1 MLKCDLNPQQLE
13 EVQRLFGSINQARKE
28 VQTGIV
34 AHEEYAATV
43 NEINCLSVGDSEY
56 GEALCRQAL
65 NYLGLI
71 QAAEAA
77 QLRIIALQED
87 LGNRYGISA
96 RRLLGPRSAPGEVS
110 PCPRATGRF

>member
-43 NEINCLSVGDSEY
+43 NEINCLSAGDSEY
-56 GEALCRQAL
+56 GVALCRQAL

-77 QLRIIALQED
+77 QLQIISFQEE
-87 LGNRYGISA
+87 LGKTYGIPS
-96 RRLLGPRSAPGEVS
+96 RRLLRHRPAPGEVS
-110 PCPRATGRF
+110 PCPKATGRF